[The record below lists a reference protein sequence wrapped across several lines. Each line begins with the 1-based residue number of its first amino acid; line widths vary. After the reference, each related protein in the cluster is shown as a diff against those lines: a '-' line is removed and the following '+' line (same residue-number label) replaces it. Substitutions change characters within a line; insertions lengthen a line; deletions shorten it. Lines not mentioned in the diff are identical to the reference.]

1 MRIDAKQAMAF
12 MAAIGTTGVEV
23 YCVYDGLKAKGGA
36 ALVAGVG
43 IAIVGPLVGAFMQG
57 KRRWWGMAAFVL
69 VLACIIVASGS
80 RVGGAI
86 DRAEGQRE
94 QASTASKVAKDTEHA
109 LHELL
114 ADARATKKRLCP
126 DGKEK
131 TKVCKEATARVDTLL
146 NQWTASG
153 TTLATAPVA
162 GEGDIARISAW
173 TGGWLSERQVSLY
186 LPLLWPVT
194 MAVLS
199 GLFWAAWGDS
209 RPAKLPPPT
218 TPAIPEPMPAPAAA
232 AIPAPELAAL
242 DVLIDIVQPADRR
255 KRVEIENIH
264 RAYVEACK
272 ARGIDVAP
280 DEIFEE
286 QAKAFAKVGNI
297 RMLAS
302 DGKVYWCG
310 VKLVA

>member
-1 MRIDAKQAMAF
+1 MKIDAKEALAL

-43 IAIVGPLVGAFMQG
+43 IAIVGPLVGAFMHG

-80 RVGGAI
+80 RVGSAI

-94 QASTASKVAKDTEHA
+94 QASTASKVAKDTEKE
-109 LHELL
+109 LHEIL
-114 ADARATKKRLCP
+114 AEARTSKKKLCT
-126 DGKEK
+126 DGHEK
-131 TKVCKEATARVDTLL
+131 TKACKEATGRVDTLL
-146 NQWTASG
+146 GQWSTAG
-153 TTLATAPVA
+153 AKLADAPVA

-173 TGGWLSERQVSLY
+173 TGGWLSERQVGLY

-199 GLFWAAWGDS
+199 GLFWAAWSDA
-209 RPAKLPPPT
+209 RPAKLPPSA
-218 TPAIPEPMPAPAAA
+218 TPAIPTTIPTETPIAEPDAV
-232 AIPAPELAAL
+232 AL
-242 DVLIDIVQPADRR
+242 DVLIDIVHPADRR

-280 DEIFEE
+280 DEIFSE

-302 DGKVYWCG
+302 NGKVYWCG
-310 VKLVA
+310 VKLAG